1 MRAVFLSVLL
11 LTSPATAQETLTP
24 QEVEALRARVKE
36 QRSEAE
42 DFAAMIRRRA
52 DAQRHAAE
60 DLAQGARANRA
71 QTASPAGARGEG
83 VDLDWMVAQSPH
95 LQSGL
100 DEMAPRLFAFVSFSM
115 PDSAL
120 RQIIRD
126 VAAAG
131 GMVVFRGMPENS
143 VQAFRARLLNV
154 LGTSETPAGIGID
167 PRLFRA
173 FQVTHAPTFVVP
185 ATGFELCDG
194 FDCQDTPPP
203 HDRMS
208 GNVSVSYVLETM
220 ASGIG
225 AGARIARVLKQRL
238 ETGQTAHEGQP

>member
-1 MRAVFLSVLL
+1 MRAVLFSVLL
-11 LTSPATAQETLTP
+11 LTSPAMAQETLTP
-24 QEVEALRARVKE
+24 QEVEALRARVRE
-36 QRSEAE
+36 HRSEAE
-42 DFAAMIRRRA
+42 DFAATIRRRA
-52 DAQRHAAE
+52 EAQRRAAE
-60 DLAQGARANRA
+60 DLAQGARAKGN
-71 QTASPAGARGEG
+71 QMASPAHARGEG
-83 VDLDWMVAQSPH
+83 VDLDWMIAQSPR

-100 DEMAPRLFAFVSFSM
+100 DEIEPRLLAFVSFSM

-126 VAAAG
+126 VAATG

-143 VQAFRARLLNV
+143 LKAFRARLLNV
-154 LGTSETPAGIGID
+154 LDKSEAPAGIGID

-185 ATGFELCDG
+185 ATGFDLCDG

-220 ASGIG
+220 ASGTG

-238 ETGQTAHEGQP
+238 EAGPLSRGRQP